1 MKNNEAIRIAIAE
14 TSVIIRGGLTAALKR
29 LPNVKVQPIELL
41 SVEALSDCLRTQY
54 PEMLI
59 VNPTFGDYFDVNSLQ
74 ETAGKKIRLI
84 ALVTSFVDA
93 SLLTKYDESIS
104 IFDDLDILSK
114 KIHGLLNLASEEEE
128 LDNQE
133 TLSQREKEIVVCVV
147 KGMTNKEI
155 AENLFLSIHTVI
167 THRRNIS
174 KKLQIHSAAGL
185 TIYAIVNKL
194 VTLNDVKIYNL
205 QRML

>member
-1 MKNNEAIRIAIAE
+1 MKNKEAVRVAIAE
-14 TSVIIRGGLTAALKR
+14 TSVIVRGGLTAALKR

-41 SVEALSDCLRTQY
+41 SVEALGDCLRTQY

-59 VNPTFGDYFDVNSLQ
+59 VNPTFGDYFDVSKFRE
-74 ETAGKKIRLI
+74 ETMGKKIRLI

-93 SLLTKYDESIS
+93 TLLSKYDESIS
-104 IFDDLDILSK
+104 IFDDLDLLSK
-114 KIHGLLNLASEEEE
+114 KIHGLMNVAEEDEE
-128 LDNQE
+128 LDSQE
-133 TLSQREKEIVVCVV
+133 ALSQREKEIVVCVV

-194 VTLNDVKIYNL
+194 VTLNEVKDL
-205 QRML
+205 

>member
-1 MKNNEAIRIAIAE
+1 MKNNEAVRVAIAE
-14 TSVIIRGGLTAALKR
+14 TSVIVRGGLTAALKR

-41 SVEALSDCLRTQY
+41 SVEALGDCLRTQY

-59 VNPTFGDYFDVNSLQ
+59 VNPTFGDYFDVSKFRE
-74 ETAGKKIRLI
+74 ETMGKKIRLI

-93 SLLTKYDESIS
+93 TLLSKYDESIS
-104 IFDDLDILSK
+104 IFDDLELLSK
-114 KIHGLLNLASEEEE
+114 KIHGLMNVAEEDEE
-128 LDNQE
+128 LDSQE
-133 TLSQREKEIVVCVV
+133 ALSQREKEIVVCVV

-194 VTLNDVKIYNL
+194 VTLNDVKDL
-205 QRML
+205 